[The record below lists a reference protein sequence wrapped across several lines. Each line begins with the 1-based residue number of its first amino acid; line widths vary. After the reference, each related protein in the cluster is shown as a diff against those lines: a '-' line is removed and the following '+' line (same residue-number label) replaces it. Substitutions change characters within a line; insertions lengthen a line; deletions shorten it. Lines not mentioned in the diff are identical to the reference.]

1 MHATSPPP
9 GVPSGR
15 PPSRRAVLRAGLAG
29 AAGIPLTA
37 ALTGCGSGTSIS
49 SDPAELVLW
58 YWNRSI
64 APSLLQKAAQQ
75 IPGTSKRLRADVI
88 GGAFDN
94 KLRTGFAAQAYIPD
108 LTAVNSN
115 AALYFPS
122 EDQFVD
128 LDDYGAQDFKD
139 DYYEWKWNLG
149 RTPTGRF
156 LFFPMDT
163 GPTGFFY
170 RSDLFQAAGMPSQP
184 DEVSAAVRTWDDW
197 IAFGKQLRETS
208 DVALAGNAVMVFNQF
223 VNASPERYFDKD
235 DKPLFHEPGSTIRE
249 AWDTAVK
256 AVRARVTRNLQIE
269 NEQNAAWNS
278 GKLGANIEGAWW
290 MKVLSD
296 TAPDLSGA
304 WRIAQQPGL
313 PGNSGGSFLAVPK
326 TCKDPAAAL
335 AFARWLTLP
344 ENQAQSY
351 NEVQLFPSAP
361 TSFTT
366 GLMADSGGFFGD
378 QDPLAF
384 FSTAAENV
392 PTTFISTYE
401 KQVEPFRDQ
410 LRVVESAG
418 KDPDQA
424 WDDAVESIDKILKK
438 RGVI

>member
-1 MHATSPPP
+1 MHVTSSPPGRSP
-9 GVPSGR
+9 GRSI
-15 PPSRRAVLRAGLAG
+15 SRRRALQAGLAG
-29 AAGIPLTA
+29 AAGIPLGA
-37 ALTGCGSGTSIS
+37 GLAGCGSGTSIS
-49 SDPAELVLW
+49 SDPDELVLW

-64 APSLLQKAAQQ
+64 APSLLEKAAQE
-75 IPGTSKRLRADVI
+75 IPGTTRRLRADVI

-108 LTAVNSN
+108 ITAVNSN

-128 LDDYGAQDFKD
+128 LDDYGAADYRD

-149 RTPTGRF
+149 RTPSGRF

-170 RSDLFQAAGMPSQP
+170 RADLFAQAGLPSEP
-184 DEVSAAVRTWDDW
+184 DDVSAAVRTWDEW
-197 IAFGKQLRETS
+197 IELGRQLRETS
-208 DVALAGNAVMVFNQF
+208 DVALMGNAVMVFNQY
-223 VNASPERYFDKD
+223 VNASPERYFDSD
-235 DKPLFHEPGSTIRE
+235 DQPLFEKPGSAIRT

-256 AVRARVTRNLQIE
+256 AIQAGVTRNLQVE

-278 GKLGANIEGAWW
+278 GKLGGHIEGAWW
-290 MKVLSD
+290 MKVATD
-296 TAPDLSGA
+296 TTPDLAGL

-326 TCKDPAAAL
+326 TSKDPAAAL

-361 TSFTT
+361 GAFTS
-366 GLMADSGGFFGD
+366 GMADSGGFFGD

-401 KQVEPFRDQ
+401 KQIESFRDQ

-424 WDDAVESIDKILKK
+424 WDEAVAAVNKILKK

>member
-1 MHATSPPP
+1 MHVTSSSP
-9 GVPSGR
+9 GNSPGR
-15 PPSRRAVLRAGLAG
+15 SHSRRAFLRAGVAG
-29 AAGIPLTA
+29 AAGIPLA
-37 ALTGCGSGTSIS
+37 AGLTGCGSGTSIS
-49 SDPAELVLW
+49 SDPGELVLW
-58 YWNRSI
+58 YWNRSM
-64 APSLLQKAAQQ
+64 APSLLETAAAG
-75 IPGTSKRLRADVI
+75 IPGTTKRLRADVI

-128 LDDYGAQDFKD
+128 LDDYGAQDYKD

-149 RTPTGRF
+149 RTPSGRF

-170 RSDLFQAAGMPSQP
+170 RTDLFAAAGMPSEP
-184 DEVSAAVRTWDDW
+184 EEVSAAVRTWDDW
-197 IAFGKQLRETS
+197 IAFGQQLRETS
-208 DVALAGNAVMVFNQF
+208 DVALIANAVMVFNQY
-223 VNASPERYFDKD
+223 VNASPERYFDAD
-235 DKPLFHEPGSTIRE
+235 DRPLYHEPGSAIRT

-256 AVRARVTRNLQIE
+256 AVRAKVTRNLQVE

-278 GKLGANIEGAWW
+278 GKLGGHIEGAWW
-290 MKVLSD
+290 MKVASD
-296 TAPDLSGA
+296 TTPDLAGK

-326 TCKDPAAAL
+326 TSKDPAAAL

-361 TSFTT
+361 GAFDA
-366 GLMADSGGFFGD
+366 GMADSGGFFGD

-401 KQVEPFRDQ
+401 KQIEAFRDQ

-424 WDDAVESIDKILKK
+424 WDEAVTAVDKVLKK